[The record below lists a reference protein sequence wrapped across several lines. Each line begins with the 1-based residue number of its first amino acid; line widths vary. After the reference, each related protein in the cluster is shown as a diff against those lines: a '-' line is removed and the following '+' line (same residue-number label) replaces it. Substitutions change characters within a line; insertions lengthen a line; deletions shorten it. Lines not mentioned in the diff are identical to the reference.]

1 MLIGEPLLRLPWIRR
16 LHDVDE
22 ARAHGVAAPRMRA
35 MCDAGR
41 RLGDSLRTQPTVD
54 ALVTIDLTTLVYP
67 TTFAF
72 NRAVLLPFPYVTLSH
87 RTLLLRVNA
96 GGEKKLIL
104 FNPTDYRA
112 SEATPFFAQLL
123 EKMPSKNLAR
133 RLLAKQS
140 GQVDAHLR
148 RLGVQPEEIDVIA
161 FDHFHTQDLRPLI
174 GGDSDGESMSARFP
188 NAVVLAPAAEWN
200 DWDDLHPLQKA
211 WFVQDGKR
219 GVPMDRV
226 VLTDCDLLLGDGCML
241 LRTPGHTS
249 GNQTLFVHGERGVF
263 GVSENGCCADNWA
276 PHESSIPGL
285 RGSARQYG
293 VEVILNSNT
302 PELAAEQY
310 NSMMLERAIVDRSE
324 ENPAFYQMFSSSEV
338 TASAIAPGIKPTLY
352 LGERNTGTL

>member
-1 MLIGEPLLRLPWIRR
+1 
-16 LHDVDE
+16 
-22 ARAHGVAAPRMRA
+22 MRA
-35 MCDAGR
+35 MRDAGQ
-41 RLGDSLRTQPTVD
+41 RLGDSFRSEPTID
-54 ALVTIDLTTLVYP
+54 ALVTIDLSTLVYP

-72 NRAVLLPFPYVTLSH
+72 NRAVSLPFPYLALSH
-87 RTLLLRVNA
+87 RTLLMRVNA

-104 FNPTDYRA
+104 FNPTDYQA

-123 EKMPSKNLAR
+123 AKMPSKDLAR
-133 RLLAKQS
+133 RILAKQT
-140 GQVDAHLR
+140 GQVDSHLR
-148 RLGVQPEEIDVIA
+148 ALGVQPEEIDVIA

-174 GGDSDGESMSARFP
+174 GGRTARGESVSARFP
-188 NAVVLAPAAEWN
+188 NAVVLAPEAEWN
-200 DWDDLHPLQKA
+200 DWDDLHPMQKA
-211 WFVQDGKR
+211 WFVQDGKL

-226 VLTDCDLLLGDGCML
+226 VLTNNDLLLGDGCML

-285 RGSARQYG
+285 RRSAQQYG
-293 VEVILNSNT
+293 VDVILNSNT

-324 ENPAFYQMFSSSEV
+324 ENPAFFQMFSSSEV
-338 TASAIAPGIKPTLY
+338 SASAFAPGIKPTLRF
-352 LGERNTGTL
+352 GERNSGTL